1 MVGFR
6 IMVLR
11 LRWKAVASR
20 AALLARLNTPPR
32 FDSAVRIAV
41 VFKDRCQPKRCHLEC
56 IHFCPPQR
64 TGTEVIWIDPET
76 AKATISE
83 ETCIACS
90 ICVKK
95 CPFDA
100 IRIIGLPEELKED
113 LVHQYGKNAFRLFRL
128 PVPKKGSVIGLLG
141 PNGIGKTTAVGIL
154 SGETAPNLGHY
165 RRKKPHWDD
174 VLEYFKGTELHDYL
188 EKISQGRL
196 RAAVKPQYVDRLSR
210 VYSGRARDLLA
221 KIDAGGHLDA
231 LRDPLGLDSFL
242 DRDIGQ
248 LSGGELQRVAIA
260 ATMLKDAD
268 VYFFDEPSS
277 YLDIYQRLQVAKV
290 IQGLAKEK
298 YVVVVEH
305 DLAVLDFLAETVY
318 LMYGSE
324 GAYGIIA
331 EPRPVRTAINVY
343 LGGYMRE
350 ENIRFRDRE
359 IRFESRPPRGD
370 WKAETLVTFEGLTK
384 AFEDFELTVRPGR
397 LRKGEVVGV
406 VGPNATGKTTFVKM
420 LAGEETPTTGT
431 VQGKWQVSY
440 KPQYLESAYEGSV
453 RELLLNA
460 IGKKLDSGYF
470 ETEILEPLKVKGML
484 ERDVSTLSGG
494 ELQRVAIALCLGRDA
509 DIYLIDEPS
518 AYLDSNQR
526 MEAAKPIRRVME
538 REGRTGLIVDHDVYF
553 IDMVSDSIMVF
564 SGDPGR
570 TGLGEGPFPMREGM
584 NRFLRMVGIT
594 FRRDADTNRPR
605 INKLDSRLDREQKAS
620 GEYYYAIED
629 AAAAS

>member
-1 MVGFR
+1 MRV
-6 IMVLR
+6 
-11 LRWKAVASR
+11 
-20 AALLARLNTPPR
+20 
-32 FDSAVRIAV
+32 AV

-56 IHFCPPQR
+56 ITFCPPQR
-64 TGTEVIWIDPET
+64 TGTEVIWISQET
-76 AKATISE
+76 GKAEISE
-83 ETCIACS
+83 ETCIACG
-90 ICVKK
+90 ICTKK

-141 PNGIGKTTAVGIL
+141 PNGIGKTTTVGIL

-165 RRKKPHWDD
+165 RRKKPHWEE

-188 EKISQGRL
+188 EKISTGQL
-196 RAAVKPQYVDRLSR
+196 RAAIKPQYVDRLNK
-210 VYSGRARDLLA
+210 VYSGRVRNLLT
-221 KIDAGGHLDA
+221 KIDTGDRLGSLME
-231 LRDPLGLDSFL
+231 PLGLPSFI

-343 LGGYMRE
+343 LGGYMKE

-370 WKAETLVTFEGLTK
+370 WKAETLVSFDGLTK
-384 AFEDFELTVRPGR
+384 RYDNFELTVRPGK

-420 LAGEETPTTGT
+420 LAGEETPTTGA

-440 KPQYLESAYEGSV
+440 KPQYLESAYEGTV
-453 RELLLNA
+453 RELFLNA
-460 IGKKLDSGYF
+460 IGKKTESGYF
-470 ETEILEPLKVKGML
+470 ETEILEPLKVRGML

-526 MEAAKPIRRVME
+526 MEAAKTIRRIME
-538 REGRTGLIVDHDVYF
+538 REARTGLIVDHDVYF

-564 SGDPGR
+564 SGEPGR
-570 TGLGEGPFPMREGM
+570 TGVGEGPFPMREGM
-584 NRFLRMVGIT
+584 NRFLKMVGVT

-605 INKLDSRLDREQKAS
+605 INKLDSRLDREQKSS
-620 GEYYYAIED
+620 GEYYYAVEE
-629 AAAAS
+629 AANAA

>member
-1 MVGFR
+1 M
-6 IMVLR
+6 
-11 LRWKAVASR
+11 
-20 AALLARLNTPPR
+20 
-32 FDSAVRIAV
+32 
-41 VFKDRCQPKRCHLEC
+41 
-56 IHFCPPQR
+56 
-64 TGTEVIWIDPET
+64 
-76 AKATISE
+76 
-83 ETCIACS
+83 
-90 ICVKK
+90 KK

-128 PVPKKGSVIGLLG
+128 PVPKKGSVTGLLG
-141 PNGIGKTTAVGIL
+141 PNGIGKTTTVGIL

-165 RRKKPHWDD
+165 RRKKPHWDE
-174 VLEYFKGTELHDYL
+174 VLDYFKGTELHDYL
-188 EKISQGRL
+188 EKISTGQL
-196 RAAVKPQYVDRLSR
+196 KTAIKPQYVDRLNK
-210 VYSGRARDLLA
+210 VYSGRVRELLA
-221 KIDAGGHLDA
+221 KIDTDNRLDS
-231 LRDPLGLDSFL
+231 LMEPLGLPSFL

-260 ATMLKDAD
+260 ATMLKEAD

-343 LGGYMRE
+343 LGGYMKE
-350 ENIRFRDRE
+350 ENMRFRDRE
-359 IRFESRPPRGD
+359 IRFESRPPRGA
-370 WKAETLVTFEGLTK
+370 WKAETLVTFDSLTK
-384 AFEDFELTVRPGR
+384 RYENFELTVQPGK

-440 KPQYLESAYEGSV
+440 KPQYLESAYEGTV
-453 RELLLNA
+453 RELFLNA
-460 IGKKLDSGYF
+460 IGKKVESGYF
-470 ETEILEPLKVKGML
+470 DTEILEPLKVKGML
-484 ERDVSTLSGG
+484 ERDVATLSGG

-526 MEAAKPIRRVME
+526 MEAARTIRRIME
-538 REGRTGLIVDHDVYF
+538 REARTGLIVDHDVYF

-570 TGLGEGPFPMREGM
+570 TGLGEGPFPMRDGM
-584 NRFLRMVGIT
+584 NRFLKMVGIT

-605 INKLDSRLDREQKAS
+605 INKLDSRLDREQKSS
-620 GEYYYAIED
+620 GEYYYAVEE
-629 AAAAS
+629 AANAG

>member
-1 MVGFR
+1 M
-6 IMVLR
+6 
-11 LRWKAVASR
+11 
-20 AALLARLNTPPR
+20 
-32 FDSAVRIAV
+32 
-41 VFKDRCQPKRCHLEC
+41 
-56 IHFCPPQR
+56 
-64 TGTEVIWIDPET
+64 
-76 AKATISE
+76 
-83 ETCIACS
+83 
-90 ICVKK
+90 KK

-128 PVPKKGSVIGLLG
+128 PVPKKGSVTGLLG
-141 PNGIGKTTAVGIL
+141 PNGIGKTTTVGIL

-165 RRKKPHWDD
+165 RRKKPHWDE
-174 VLEYFKGTELHDYL
+174 VLDYFKGTELHDYL
-188 EKISQGRL
+188 EKISTGQL
-196 RAAVKPQYVDRLSR
+196 KTAIKPQYVDRLNK
-210 VYSGRARDLLA
+210 VYSGRVRELLA
-221 KIDAGGHLDA
+221 KIDTDNRLDS
-231 LRDPLGLDSFL
+231 LMEPLGLPSFL

-260 ATMLKDAD
+260 ATMLKEAD

-343 LGGYMRE
+343 LGGYMKE
-350 ENIRFRDRE
+350 ENMRFRDRE
-359 IRFESRPPRGD
+359 IRFESRPPRGA
-370 WKAETLVTFEGLTK
+370 WKAETLVTFDSLTK
-384 AFEDFELTVRPGR
+384 RYENFELTVQPGK

-440 KPQYLESAYEGSV
+440 KPQYLESAYEGTV
-453 RELLLNA
+453 RELFLNA
-460 IGKKLDSGYF
+460 IGKKVESGYF
-470 ETEILEPLKVKGML
+470 DTEILEPLKVKGML
-484 ERDVSTLSGG
+484 VRDVATLSGG

-526 MEAAKPIRRVME
+526 MEAARTIRRIME
-538 REGRTGLIVDHDVYF
+538 REARTGLIVDHDVYF

-570 TGLGEGPFPMREGM
+570 TGLGEGPFPMRDGM
-584 NRFLRMVGIT
+584 NRFLKMVGIT

-605 INKLDSRLDREQKAS
+605 INKLDSRLDREQKSS
-620 GEYYYAIED
+620 GEYYYAVEE
-629 AAAAS
+629 AANAG

>member
-1 MVGFR
+1 M
-6 IMVLR
+6 
-11 LRWKAVASR
+11 
-20 AALLARLNTPPR
+20 
-32 FDSAVRIAV
+32 
-41 VFKDRCQPKRCHLEC
+41 
-56 IHFCPPQR
+56 
-64 TGTEVIWIDPET
+64 
-76 AKATISE
+76 
-83 ETCIACS
+83 
-90 ICVKK
+90 KK

-128 PVPKKGSVIGLLG
+128 PVPKKGSVTGLLG
-141 PNGIGKTTAVGIL
+141 PNGIGKTTTVGIL

-165 RRKKPHWDD
+165 RRKKPHWDE
-174 VLEYFKGTELHDYL
+174 VLDYFKGTELHDYL
-188 EKISQGRL
+188 EKISTGQL
-196 RAAVKPQYVDRLSR
+196 KTAIKPQYVDRLNK
-210 VYSGRARDLLA
+210 VYSGRVRDLLA
-221 KIDAGGHLDA
+221 KIDTGSRLGSLME
-231 LRDPLGLDSFL
+231 PLGLPSFL

-305 DLAVLDFLAETVY
+305 DLAVLDCLAETVY

-343 LGGYMRE
+343 LGGYMKE

-370 WKAETLVTFEGLTK
+370 WKAETLVTFDSLTK
-384 AFEDFELTVRPGR
+384 RYENFELTVQPGK

-440 KPQYLESAYEGSV
+440 KPQYLESAYEGTV
-453 RELLLNA
+453 RELFLNA
-460 IGKKLDSGYF
+460 IGKKVESGYF
-470 ETEILEPLKVKGML
+470 DTEILEPLKVKGML

-526 MEAAKPIRRVME
+526 MEAARTIRRIME
-538 REGRTGLIVDHDVYF
+538 REARTGLIVDHDVYF

-564 SGDPGR
+564 SGDPGH
-570 TGLGEGPFPMREGM
+570 TGLGEGPFPMRDGM
-584 NRFLRMVGIT
+584 NRFLKMVGIT

-605 INKLDSRLDREQKAS
+605 INKLDSRLDREQKSS
-620 GEYYYAIED
+620 GEYYYAVEE
-629 AAAAS
+629 AANAQ

>member
-1 MVGFR
+1 ME
-6 IMVLR
+6 
-11 LRWKAVASR
+11 S
-20 AALLARLNTPPR
+20 
-32 FDSAVRIAV
+32 SVRVAV

-56 IHFCPPQR
+56 IAFCQPQR

-76 AKATISE
+76 GKATISE
-83 ETCIACS
+83 ETCISCS

-128 PVPKKGSVIGLLG
+128 PVPKKGEVIGLLG
-141 PNGIGKTTAVGIL
+141 PNGIGKTTCVGLL
-154 SGETAPNLGHY
+154 SGEVAPNLGHY
-165 RRKKPHWDD
+165 RRKKAHWDD
-174 VLEYFKGTELHDYL
+174 VLDYFAGTELHDYL
-188 EKISQGRL
+188 EKIADKQIST
-196 RAAVKPQYVDRLSR
+196 AIKPQYVDKLNKVYHGR
-210 VYSGRARDLLA
+210 VRDLLT
-221 KIDAGGHLDA
+221 KIDRQGRLDE
-231 LRDPLGLDSFL
+231 LVDSLELGSFL
-242 DRDIGQ
+242 DRDIAQ
-248 LSGGELQRVAIA
+248 LSGGELQRMAIA

-268 VYFFDEPSS
+268 IYFFDEPSS

-290 IQGLAKEK
+290 IQSLSKGK

-305 DLAVLDFLAETVY
+305 DLAVLDFLADTVF
-318 LMYGSE
+318 LMYGEE

-331 EPRPVRTAINVY
+331 QPRPVRTAINVY
-343 LGGYMRE
+343 LGGYLKE

-359 IRFESRPPRGD
+359 IRFDTRPPRGE
-370 WKAETLVTFEGLTK
+370 WKAETLVTFDELTK
-384 AFEDFELTVRPGR
+384 RFDDFQLTVHPGR

-420 LAGEETPTTGT
+420 LAGQEAPTSGA

-440 KPQYLESAYEGSV
+440 KPQYLEAVYEGTV
-453 RELLLNA
+453 GELLRA
-460 IGKKLDSGYF
+460 AVGKKADTGYF
-470 ETEILEPLKVKGML
+470 ETEILQPLKVKGMF

-509 DIYLIDEPS
+509 DIYLIDEAS

-526 MEAAKPIRRVME
+526 MEAARTIRRVME
-538 REGRTGLIVDHDVYF
+538 KETRTGLIVDHDVYF

-570 TGLGEGPFPMREGM
+570 HGVGEGPFAMRQGM
-584 NRFLRMVGIT
+584 NRFLKMAGIT

-605 INKLDSRLDREQKAS
+605 INKLDSRLDREQKSA
-620 GEYYYAIED
+620 GEYYYAIEE
-629 AAAAS
+629 AALPS

>member
-1 MVGFR
+1 MT
-6 IMVLR
+6 LR
-11 LRWKAVASR
+11 V
-20 AALLARLNTPPR
+20 
-32 FDSAVRIAV
+32 AV
-41 VFKDRCQPKRCHLEC
+41 VFKERCQPKRCHLEC
-56 IHFCPPQR
+56 IRFCPPQR
-64 TGTEVIWIDPET
+64 TGTEVITISQET
-76 AKATISE
+76 GKAEISE

-90 ICVKK
+90 ICIKK

-141 PNGIGKTTAVGIL
+141 PNGIGKTTTVSIL
-154 SGETAPNLGHY
+154 SGETPPNLGHY
-165 RRKKPHWDD
+165 RRKKPHWDE
-174 VLEYFKGTELHDYL
+174 VLEYYKGTELHDYL
-188 EKISQGRL
+188 ESISSGRL
-196 RAAVKPQYVDRLSR
+196 KTAIKPQYVDRLSKMYKGK
-210 VYSGRARDLLA
+210 VRDLLT
-221 KIDAGGHLDA
+221 KLDPAGRLDTLTEPLA
-231 LRDPLGLDSFL
+231 LSSFL
-242 DRDIGQ
+242 ERDIAQ
-248 LSGGELQRVAIA
+248 LSGGELQRVAVA
-260 ATMLKDAD
+260 ATMLKEAD

-343 LGGYMRE
+343 LGGYMKE

-359 IRFESRPPRGD
+359 IRFESRPPRGE
-370 WKAETLVTFEGLTK
+370 WKAETLVTFDEITK
-384 AFEDFELTVRPGR
+384 RYDNFELIVKPGR

-420 LAGEETPTTGT
+420 LAGEETPTSGT
-431 VQGKWQVSY
+431 VLGKWAVSY

-453 RELLLNA
+453 RELFLNA
-460 IGKKLDSGYF
+460 IGKKSESGYF
-470 ETEILEPLKVKGML
+470 DTEILEPLKVKGML

-526 MEAAKPIRRVME
+526 MEAARTIRRIME
-538 REGRTGLIVDHDVYF
+538 REARTGLIVDHDVYF

-564 SGDPGR
+564 SGEPGR
-570 TGLGEGPFPMREGM
+570 TGVGEGPFPMRDGM
-584 NRFLRMVGIT
+584 NRFLKMVGIT

-620 GEYYYAIED
+620 GEYYYAVEE
-629 AAAAS
+629 AANAS